1 MVSIMKGKL
10 FLSSLAAG
18 LTFSAF
24 SLLASPILAQTAA
37 NITSGPVSQY
47 KLKASASWMVGK
59 INLSY
64 YNDGSAD
71 KFALLYGTKPGVYR
85 FGAVNLSATQ
95 FANNKFTVGFL
106 ASDKR
111 YYFAL
116 IAEKNGQFVY
126 ITQPVAAITN

>member
-1 MVSIMKGKL
+1 MKGKL
-10 FLSSLAAG
+10 LLGSWVAG
-18 LTFSAF
+18 LIFLTS
-24 SLLASPILAQTAA
+24 SLLAPIAFAQTAS
-37 NITSGPVSQY
+37 NTTSGPVSQY
-47 KLKASASWMVGK
+47 KFKASASWMIGK

-71 KFALLYGTKPGVYR
+71 KFALLYGTKPGVYK
-85 FGAVNLSATQ
+85 FGAINLPATQ

-116 IAEKNGQFVY
+116 IAEKNGQFVNM
-126 ITQPVAAITN
+126 TEQVVAITN